1 MSKKNRAQHKG
12 ANKGLNFGS
21 TPRRQGDRN
30 VQTRY
35 SKKHLPEETDRKNPG
50 CQEDVETA
58 EAVETVETVASKNQ
72 SKNQSKIVSGI
83 ESLAA
88 VILLEDIGFPG
99 LCAAPELKIK
109 INELHIHKSEQT
121 NHVHF
126 YDGGRAVFQSVDDE
140 SDDRDDTDDANDANE
155 TEDSDEEDEYGSE
168 ENG

>member
-88 VILLEDIGFPG
+88 VFLLEDIGFPG

-126 YDGGRAVFQSVDDE
+126 YDGGRAVLQSVDDG
-140 SDDRDDTDDANDANE
+140 TDDADDADD
-155 TEDSDEEDEYGSE
+155 TENLEEDEYGGK